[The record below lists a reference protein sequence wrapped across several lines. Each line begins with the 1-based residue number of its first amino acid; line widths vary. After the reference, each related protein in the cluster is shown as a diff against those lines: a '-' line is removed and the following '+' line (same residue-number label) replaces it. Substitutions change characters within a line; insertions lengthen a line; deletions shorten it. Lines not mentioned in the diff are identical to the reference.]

1 MEKRMRLQRAA
12 VLTVPVSDV
21 QKLLAE
27 ASESAALL
35 YLYLL
40 NNDALTDEAAAAAS
54 LRMTREELTAAAQI
68 LVRLGILDGTDKAE
82 AAVSAP
88 KPENK
93 PLPSAPELL
102 EVDTEDIVRRTKN
115 SPEWTALLDETQD
128 VFGRKLS
135 TAEVKTL
142 FGIYDQIGLPVE
154 VIMLLEHYCAE
165 QHEKRYG
172 SSRKPTVRFL
182 EKEAWRWAE
191 LELMSAELAE
201 EWLRKQTE
209 RQSRVGEVM
218 QALQLYGREPT
229 ATERSYIES
238 WLELGFT
245 VEALVEAR
253 ERTVTNTGS
262 LKWKYMDGIVR
273 SWDGKGLHT
282 LAEIKTGDK
291 KGEAPAPTEP
301 VQGPTAEEFARMKK
315 LREKVRNG

>member
-12 VLTVPVSDV
+12 VLTVPVSAA

-27 ASESAALL
+27 ASASAALL

-40 NNDALTDEAAAAAS
+40 NNDGLTDEAAAAAS
-54 LRMTREELTAAAQI
+54 LRMTREELTAAVQI
-68 LVRLGILDGTDKAE
+68 LVRLGILDDKTAE
-82 AAVSAP
+82 EPAVNVP
-88 KPENK
+88 KPQS
-93 PLPSAPELL
+93 LPSAPELQ

-115 SPEWTALLDETQD
+115 SPEWTALLDETQN
-128 VFGRKLS
+128 VYGRKLS
-135 TAEVKTL
+135 TAEVKIL

-182 EKEAWRWAE
+182 EKEAWHWAE
-191 LELMSAELAE
+191 LELMSCELAE
-201 EWLRKQTE
+201 EWIRKQTE

-229 ATERSYIES
+229 ATERNYIES
-238 WLELGFT
+238 WLGSGFT
-245 VEALVEAR
+245 VEALAEAR
-253 ERTVTNTGS
+253 ERTVTNTGA

>member
-40 NNDALTDEAAAAAS
+40 NNDGLTDEAAAAAS
-54 LRMTREELTAAAQI
+54 LRMTREELTAAVQI
-68 LVRLGILDGTDKAE
+68 LVRLGILDGTE
-82 AAVSAP
+82 PTPAP
-88 KPENK
+88 APRPENK
-93 PLPSAPELL
+93 PLPSAPELQ
-102 EVDTEDIVRRTKN
+102 EVDTEDIVRRTKD
-115 SPEWTALLDETQD
+115 SPEWTALLDETQN

-165 QHEKRYG
+165 QNEKRYG
-172 SSRKPTVRFL
+172 SSRKSTIRFM
-182 EKEAWRWAE
+182 EKEAFRWAE
-191 LELMSAELAE
+191 LELMSCELAE
-201 EWLRKQTE
+201 EWIRKQDE
-209 RQSRVGEVM
+209 RQGRVGEVM

-229 ATERSYIES
+229 ATERGYIES
-238 WLELGFT
+238 WLGAGFT
-245 VEALVEAR
+245 VEALAEAR
-253 ERTVTNTGS
+253 ERTVTNTGA

-291 KGEAPAPTEP
+291 KGEAPAASEP